1 MPLSVLHVITEL
13 DTGGAETMLA
23 QVVTG
28 ADRDRFHHVVVS
40 LTTLGPVGAELLRKG
55 VEVTALG
62 MDRRL
67 PNPLRSLAL
76 RRLIGQMR
84 PDVIK
89 TWLYHANLVTSLV
102 APRRIPIVWGLHSI
116 SLGDDFLGLRTRI
129 VARSC
134 APLSKWSPRRIV
146 YDSHGSAAAHQAIGY
161 DAAKSVVIPNGFDT
175 DVFKPD
181 PAAAGSLRRE
191 LGVADDVPLVGMV
204 ARFHRAKDHRT
215 FLEAAALLRREFPR
229 IAFVLCGGTGIT
241 TENRTLTKWI
251 EDLALGDVVHLM
263 GRRENLPSLMAA
275 LDIGVAS
282 SMTESFPLVVGELMV
297 TGVPCVVTDVG
308 DMRFLA
314 GDAAIIVPPRNPR
327 ALADGCATLLSA
339 PAEERR
345 RLGLAGRERMMS
357 RFSLNE
363 TMTAY
368 ERLFKDVL
376 PIV

>member
-1 MPLSVLHVITEL
+1 MPLRVLHVITEL

-28 ADRDRFHHVVVS
+28 GDRDRFHHVVVS
-40 LTTLGPVGAELLRKG
+40 LTTVGPVGAELLGKG
-55 VEVTALG
+55 VEVSALG
-62 MDRRL
+62 MDRLL
-67 PNPLRSLAL
+67 PNPFHALTL
-76 RRLIGQMR
+76 RRLIGEMR

-102 APRRIPIVWGLHSI
+102 TPRRIPIVWGLHSI

-129 VARSC
+129 VARAC

-146 YDSHGSAAAHQAIGY
+146 YDSHGSAAAHEAIGY
-161 DAAKSVVIPNGFDT
+161 DATKSIVVPNGFDT

-181 PAAAGSLRRE
+181 PATAHALRSE

-241 TENRTLTKWI
+241 MENRTLAKWI
-251 EDLALGDVVHLM
+251 DDLALGDVVYLL

-275 LDIGVAS
+275 LDVGMAS
-282 SMTESFPLVVGELMV
+282 SMTESFPLVVGELMA
-297 TGVPCVVTDVG
+297 TGTPCVVTDVG

-327 ALADGCATLLSA
+327 ALADGCAGLLHV
-339 PAEERR
+339 PGEERR
-345 RLGLAGRERMMS
+345 QRGLAGRERMMA

-368 ERLFKDVL
+368 EHLFEAL
-376 PIV
+376 RPS